1 MSLAD
6 ALHSSFRKFR
16 YESDDDDYDDYR
28 FSLSLMQ
35 ASFRVR
41 AAPTV
46 AGAAIWHDSA

>member
-6 ALHSSFRKFR
+6 ALHNSFRKFR
-16 YESDDDDYDDYR
+16 YESDDDDYR

-46 AGAAIWHDSA
+46 AGAAIWHDNA